1 MHRFQDKKF
10 IKQFYKNSRRLP
22 SKTGRCESGQVPFV
36 THAGSGMSGTSDNI
50 RDICT
55 GADVLNGLAVTGETA
70 QNDFE
75 TTQAEVSEWLE
86 KINIE

>member
-1 MHRFQDKKF
+1 MPMIMYTFLEHYDW
-10 IKQFYKNSRRLP
+10 NG
-22 SKTGRCESGQVPFV
+22 KTIVPFV

-86 KINIE
+86 KINI

>member
-1 MHRFQDKKF
+1 
-10 IKQFYKNSRRLP
+10 
-22 SKTGRCESGQVPFV
+22 
-36 THAGSGMSGTSDNI
+36 MSGTSDNI